1 MLLVK
6 SLEIGHHGRVIH
18 QGYLVHPCLLIGDD
32 CIIDRD
38 ATNSHYH
45 IVFSYRYRF
54 QGICK
59 QTRLSW
65 IIIFDKLFVFSKIV
79 YIFASTNKDNNK
91 KLYIMKTITFI
102 SHYNAINVNVRLSD
116 DKADALFNN
125 KYGYTPIELYNT
137 DYDRMHAGYS
147 PLYFSKNQI
156 KRLES
161 HMIGE
166 DYYDKI
172 EK

>member
-1 MLLVK
+1 
-6 SLEIGHHGRVIH
+6 
-18 QGYLVHPCLLIGDD
+18 
-32 CIIDRD
+32 
-38 ATNSHYH
+38 
-45 IVFSYRYRF
+45 
-54 QGICK
+54 
-59 QTRLSW
+59 
-65 IIIFDKLFVFSKIV
+65 
-79 YIFASTNKDNNK
+79 
-91 KLYIMKTITFI
+91 MKTITFI

-137 DYDRMHAGYS
+137 DYDRMYAGYS
-147 PLYFSKNQI
+147 PIYFSKNQI